1 MSDSTETF
9 RMSIGAAEVY
19 ESKFVPALFG
29 EWAPY
34 LVEAAGVA
42 PGQAVLDVACGTGV
56 AARAA
61 AARTGGD
68 GRVVGVDL
76 NEAMLVVAQRLRPDL
91 EWRQGD
97 AQALPFPDASFDV
110 VVCQSGL
117 MFFSDVVGALREMA
131 RVVRPDGTVAV
142 QVWDRLEAQTGYAPL
157 YEVVARHAGQDAVAL
172 MSAYFALGD
181 LDQLSA
187 RIRSA
192 GLRVATAH
200 TRVGAVRLGSL
211 DEFVTVE
218 VEGTP
223 LLERISDEVY
233 GRIRADAVR
242 ALAGFA
248 GEDGRAAVPIAG
260 HLVTARRQAPPA
272 APAPR

>member
-1 MSDSTETF
+1 MGNTTETF
-9 RMSIGAAEVY
+9 RMSVGAAEVY

-29 EWAPY
+29 EWAPH

-56 AARAA
+56 VARAA
-61 AARTGGD
+61 AGRTGGH

-76 NEAMLVVAQRLRPDL
+76 NEAMLVVAQRLRPDI

-97 AQALPFPDASFDV
+97 AQALPFPDASLDV

-117 MFFSDVVGALREMA
+117 MFLSDVVGALREMA
-131 RVVRPDGTVAV
+131 RVVRPGGTVAV

-157 YEVVARHAGQDAVAL
+157 HEVVARHAGQEAVGL

-187 RIRSA
+187 WIEAA
-192 GLRVATAH
+192 GLRVAATR

-223 LLERISDEVY
+223 LLERISDEAY

-248 GEDGRAAVPIAG
+248 GEDGRAAIPIAG
-260 HLVTARRQAPPA
+260 HLVTARRQGPPA
-272 APAPR
+272 APARR